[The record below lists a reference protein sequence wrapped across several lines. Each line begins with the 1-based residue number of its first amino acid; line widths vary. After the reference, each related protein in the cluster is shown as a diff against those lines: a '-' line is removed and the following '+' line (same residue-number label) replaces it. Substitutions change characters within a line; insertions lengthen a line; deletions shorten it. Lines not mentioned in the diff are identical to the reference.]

1 MLNNSSGFATVC
13 CGDEF
18 VGRLT
23 TLLCTVT
30 GVMTII
36 DHFANTPFFSSWL
49 SRHFASTPAG
59 YQISPGLNFLVIVG
73 LGGAIWLITGSD
85 NPHPD
90 AAAAK
95 RLWRLRANL
104 AAAAMAAWLLLG
116 PSIRRGP
123 AVAPAEAPAAPIIA
137 APATPLGQAPRPA
150 QPFGMGR

>member
-1 MLNNSSGFATVC
+1 MLNNSSESQIGCF
-13 CGDEF
+13 GDWL

-23 TLLCTVT
+23 TLLCAVT
-30 GVMTII
+30 GTMTII

-73 LGGAIWLITGSD
+73 LGGGIWLITGSD

-95 RLWRLRANL
+95 KLWRLRANL

-123 AVAPAEAPAAPIIA
+123 AVVPAAAPGLSIA
-137 APATPLGQAPRPA
+137 APLGQAPPSA
-150 QPFGMGR
+150 PPFGEGR